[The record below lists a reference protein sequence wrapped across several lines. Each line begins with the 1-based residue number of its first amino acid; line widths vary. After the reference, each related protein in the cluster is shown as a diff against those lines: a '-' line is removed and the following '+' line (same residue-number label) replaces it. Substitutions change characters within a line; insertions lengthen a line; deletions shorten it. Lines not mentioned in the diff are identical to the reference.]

1 MIDINIKLEKNKDYF
16 DNLFLKYDPQINLDE
31 EQRKS
36 VLLEA
41 DNLLVIAGAG
51 SGKTTTMVAKV
62 LYLIEK
68 ENYKETDIVVIS
80 FTRKVKEEIEK
91 IIHEVFGYKGVSVHT
106 FHALGLKIIN
116 ASGYNYEKI
125 IDEGGQ
131 YTILTE
137 YIKEVLFN
145 DKEKFGRFVKSFKK
159 YLFFKAGWEK
169 FSSFAEYHDYAYRL
183 GLKENESDI
192 KKYNREQIKKRRRY
206 KKTIKG
212 EYLKS
217 QEEVDIAN
225 LLYIN
230 GIEYEYEKRYEDRLN
245 YHPDFYIHQRGNGNY
260 IEHFGVDENG
270 HNGMH
275 TKEDLKRYLETLQL
289 KKDFFQSLPS
299 ENLFIV
305 TYSKYNDKR
314 TYKEELVN
322 QLNKRGYKAFKRS
335 EEEIYE
341 SLKETDKEKY
351 TNVFVNKI
359 IIPFIASFKQQ
370 GFEEP
375 EFDKLIF
382 ESKDEIQE
390 QLIILKDF
398 FSYYQNELATKHRID
413 FEDMISRA
421 YQVMPKLVEKKL
433 GVDFKYLIIDEYQ
446 DISSSRLDLVRR
458 MSNLFDAKV
467 MAVGDDWQTI
477 FGYSGSRIDL
487 FKNFVDEMESAES
500 VAIQNTYRNSQ
511 ELIDI
516 AGEFVLKNE
525 NQIVKRLKSTKH
537 LENPLE
543 IFIYNDGTDE
553 DVNKNRAQAVEEIL
567 DEITRD
573 VSVKKILFMG
583 RYKKDVY
590 KIASPA
596 MFKSYPNKVE
606 SKKYPELAIDFL
618 TIHQSK
624 GIGYDYCVLLDMSS
638 DTYGFPSRIEDIPV
652 VKYIK
657 PKIDEPIAYPEE
669 RRLFYVALTR
679 TKNKIYVLVPKS
691 KKSSFFYEIR
701 GYKNVETIDM

>member
-1 MIDINIKLEKNKDYF
+1 
-16 DNLFLKYDPQINLDE
+16 
-31 EQRKS
+31 
-36 VLLEA
+36 
-41 DNLLVIAGAG
+41 
-51 SGKTTTMVAKV
+51 
-62 LYLIEK
+62 
-68 ENYKETDIVVIS
+68 
-80 FTRKVKEEIEK
+80 
-91 IIHEVFGYKGVSVHT
+91 
-106 FHALGLKIIN
+106 
-116 ASGYNYEKI
+116 
-125 IDEGGQ
+125 
-131 YTILTE
+131 
-137 YIKEVLFN
+137 
-145 DKEKFGRFVKSFKK
+145 
-159 YLFFKAGWEK
+159 
-169 FSSFAEYHDYAYRL
+169 
-183 GLKENESDI
+183 
-192 KKYNREQIKKRRRY
+192 
-206 KKTIKG
+206 
-212 EYLKS
+212 
-217 QEEVDIAN
+217 
-225 LLYIN
+225 
-230 GIEYEYEKRYEDRLN
+230 
-245 YHPDFYIHQRGNGNY
+245 
-260 IEHFGVDENG
+260 
-270 HNGMH
+270 
-275 TKEDLKRYLETLQL
+275 
-289 KKDFFQSLPS
+289 
-299 ENLFIV
+299 
-305 TYSKYNDKR
+305 
-314 TYKEELVN
+314 
-322 QLNKRGYKAFKRS
+322 
-335 EEEIYE
+335 
-341 SLKETDKEKY
+341 
-351 TNVFVNKI
+351 
-359 IIPFIASFKQQ
+359 
-370 GFEEP
+370 
-375 EFDKLIF
+375 
-382 ESKDEIQE
+382 
-390 QLIILKDF
+390 
-398 FSYYQNELATKHRID
+398 
-413 FEDMISRA
+413 MISRA